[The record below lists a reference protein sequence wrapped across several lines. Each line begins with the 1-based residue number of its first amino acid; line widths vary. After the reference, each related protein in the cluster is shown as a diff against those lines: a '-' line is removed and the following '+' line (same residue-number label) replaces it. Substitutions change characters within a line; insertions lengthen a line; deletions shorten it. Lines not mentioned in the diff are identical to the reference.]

1 MSYGITLK
9 HGKGGDRLEIQC
21 MHQSGLMYIVPS
33 EANWVCSEEHLHA
46 HALAGFLRELSEFE
60 DISIVALMRRW
71 GLYFR
76 ARPLPESTPEE
87 RDEPTS

>member
-33 EANWVCSEEHLHA
+33 EANWVCSKEHLHA
-46 HALAGFLRELSEFE
+46 HALAGFLSELT
-60 DISIVALMRRW
+60 DLDDPKVRTLMQRW

-76 ARPLPESTPEE
+76 NLPREE
-87 RDEPTS
+87 DSA

>member
-1 MSYGITLK
+1 MPYGITLK
-9 HGKGGDRLEIQC
+9 HDKGGDRLEIQC

-46 HALAGFLRELSEFE
+46 HALAGFLRELAEFE
-60 DISIVALMRRW
+60 DVRIAGLMRRW

-76 ARPLPESTPEE
+76 ERPLAESTPEE
-87 RDEPTS
+87 WGEPTS